1 MSKIRC
7 KALRKDGK
15 PCQGLGQEQF
25 GGYCLA
31 HAPAETAWEWRSKG
45 GKASSAVARADKRI
59 PDRLRS
65 TIEMLTKG
73 MEDLAAGEI
82 EPAALSAMSR
92 AARVLV
98 NLYRLADEEM
108 DLIRDEETA
117 VAAAQIAG
125 GFGDPG
131 LIEKAEAIAVW
142 QNQYML
148 DALLR
153 QELVTL
159 EREESQKEDAPPMY
173 VLTTAGRQ
181 RFCYQ
186 RLTTITQEDIDDLRE
201 LAGYTDTG
209 GEQLPLVL
217 IDLYKIR
224 TNLEELL
231 TDFAPGAPPVLD
243 PLSGQPLSQLPA
255 GVKPAAVPVAG
266 PSESAHVAKIM
277 QEMLQ
282 QVDELYGEAGAL
294 YEKHNGEPFDIRDEL
309 EQEDRD

>member
-1 MSKIRC
+1 MSKTRC
-7 KALRKDGK
+7 KAFRKDGE

-25 GGYCLA
+25 GGYCIA

-59 PDRLRS
+59 PDRLRGA
-65 TIEMLTKG
+65 IEMLTKG
-73 MEDLAAGEI
+73 MEDLAAGET

-117 VAAAQIAG
+117 AVAAQIAG
-125 GFGDPG
+125 GFGDPA

-148 DALLR
+148 DALLK
-153 QELVTL
+153 QELVSL
-159 EREESQKEDAPPMY
+159 DRENTQKEDAFPKY

-181 RFCYQ
+181 RFRYQ
-186 RLTTITQEDIDDLRE
+186 RLTTITQEDIDELRE

-217 IDLYKIR
+217 IDLYKMR

-231 TDFAPGAPPVLD
+231 TDFAPDSPPVLD
-243 PLSGQPLSQLPA
+243 PLSGQTLNQLPT
-255 GVKPAAVPVAG
+255 GVRPAAVPVAG
-266 PSESAHVAKIM
+266 PGESAQIAKTM
-277 QEMLQ
+277 QDMLL
-282 QVDELYGEAGAL
+282 QVNELFGETGAL
-294 YEKHNGEPFDIRDEL
+294 YEKQFGEPFEIQHEL
-309 EQEDRD
+309 QQED